1 MGFQYMGPID
11 GHNLEQLQEAL
22 EGAKMLHRPVL
33 LHINTVKGKGYD
45 FAEREPNKF
54 HGISK
59 FDINTGEP
67 VFSSTSFSEMFG
79 RALCDFAQKD
89 ERICAI
95 TAAMALGT
103 GLDAFSKAFPDRFFD
118 VGIAEEHAV
127 TFASGLAK
135 IICCRCLRYIQPS
148 CSVVTIS

>member
-1 MGFQYMGPID
+1 M
-11 GHNLEQLQEAL
+11 
-22 EGAKMLHRPVL
+22 R
-33 LHINTVKGKGYD
+33 
-45 FAEREPNKF
+45 
-54 HGISK
+54 
-59 FDINTGEP
+59 
-67 VFSSTSFSEMFG
+67 
-79 RALCDFAQKD
+79 FAQKD